1 MVSVDILMLQKGM
14 ACSEL
19 LAEVGWRWCWWN
31 ARPQESGRTLPRAPE
46 RQGEVVL
53 TTGCTGLGLSFG
65 RSHLAAAEISSTL
78 GSSPR
83 QACVG
88 GEH

>member
-1 MVSVDILMLQKGM
+1 MVSVDILKLQKGM

-19 LAEVGWRWCWWN
+19 LAEVGCRRWWRD
-31 ARPQESGRTLPRAPE
+31 ARPQESGRTLPRAPD

-53 TTGCTGLGLSFG
+53 ATGCTGLGLSFG
-65 RSHLAAAEISSTL
+65 CTHLAAAQISSTL

-83 QACVG
+83 QA
-88 GEH
+88 